1 MRPFC
6 IVMAGMARGWNC
18 RSAQRRGPRCNRLWY
33 LCLSR
38 LGAATVLHRLRI
50 ARRFELVDA
59 ATVLYCFRMSITN
72 GFCSKCGNAF
82 FNNFVFVSYSHALS
96 MVIACGCL
104 RQIFQETTELKI
116 RFHHFG
122 FCWRCQGP
130 SLVDACIGIEMR
142 HPVRPPARRPSA
154 AAVTGVS
161 AASTY
166 YYYF

>member
-1 MRPFC
+1 VARGARSAGVRGVIVCGTCVQAAWERPPFCIVLGLPAVLNWWMLRPFC
-6 IVMAGMARGWNC
+6 IV
-18 RSAQRRGPRCNRLWY
+18 L
-33 LCLSR
+33 
-38 LGAATVLHRLRI
+38 
-50 ARRFELVDA
+50 
-59 ATVLYCFRMSITN
+59 RMSITN

-142 HPVRPPARRPSA
+142 H
-154 AAVTGVS
+154 
-161 AASTY
+161 AASCT
-166 YYYF
+166 FLWMFVQLVLGVFLRTPSHRRMFPC

>member
-1 MRPFC
+1 
-6 IVMAGMARGWNC
+6 
-18 RSAQRRGPRCNRLWY
+18 
-33 LCLSR
+33 
-38 LGAATVLHRLRI
+38 LGAATVLHRLGI
-50 ARRFELVDA
+50 ARRFELVDV
-59 ATVLYCFRMSITN
+59 ATVLYCFADVHHQR
-72 GFCSKCGNAF
+72 FLLKVWKCFFF
-82 FNNFVFVSYSHALS
+82 FNNFVFVSYSYALS

-104 RQIFQETTELKI
+104 RHIFQETTELKI

-130 SLVDACIGIEMR
+130 SLVDACIGIEIR